1 MSGSEQRVRRPE
13 QHEALIQH
21 LRDEGGFPTMRD
33 ILLFAA
39 GVGFANGRRV
49 PLQKPGEGIRYE
61 VLVNDSLADP
71 FVSMLAAVTHPDDPE
86 ILDSARL
93 DERVK
98 IFEEYA
104 NGGLEYIQEQAN
116 SRHLPYDVIVRSLA
130 TEALDDTRT
139 AEPASISDLLDP
151 L

>member
-21 LRDEGGFPTMRD
+21 LRNEGGFPTMRD

-39 GVGFANGRRV
+39 GVGFANERRV

-86 ILDSARL
+86 ILDGARL

-98 IFEEYA
+98 IFEEYV

-116 SRHLPYDVIVRSLA
+116 ARHLPYDVIVRSLA
-130 TEALDDTRT
+130 TEALDDTK
-139 AEPASISDLLDP
+139 AAAPASISDLLDP